1 MTIQLLSNHELLKEI
16 GGRLKM
22 HRLNQ
27 NIPQAT
33 LAEMAGVSAGAIR
46 NLERDGQVSMLTLIS
61 VVRSLGLLG
70 ELENLFVSRSQSIA
84 DMEREYDLGKRSR
97 KRARAKGDA
106 A

>member
-1 MTIQLLSNHELLKEI
+1 MTIKLLSNHELLKEI
-16 GGRLKM
+16 GGRLKL
-22 HRLNQ
+22 HRLNR
-27 NIPQAT
+27 NIPQVT